1 MAEVQ
6 FFEDDERVP
15 EKLKDRIRDWSIPE
29 RCPALQFQQYGPIN
43 SLLHYVFGEDY
54 IVKPQALIRP
64 QLEAGRDEEE
74 DELQY
79 AERSFDSMG
88 APVGITKEDTKCY
101 PDFSVCEYSREHP
114 DAVRLIIEVA
124 SVGHQRAGPS
134 EDQQQHLIDQVEYYL
149 RELGEHGDRW
159 DTKVVGIGILGHH
172 CLFITRTFS
181 AAKNQVVQRKSK
193 WYTIYDAKF
202 ERMIRSVMGLPY
214 PIN

>member
-6 FFEDDERVP
+6 FFEDDERIP
-15 EKLKDRIRDWSIPE
+15 QKLKDRIRDWYYPE

-43 SLLHYVFGEDY
+43 SFLHYVFGEDY
-54 IVKPQALIRP
+54 IVKPQALIRH
-64 QLEAGRDEEE
+64 QLGAERNEEEE
-74 DELQY
+74 DLQY
-79 AERSFDSMG
+79 ADRSFDSMG
-88 APVGITKEDTKCY
+88 VAVGITKEDSKCY
-101 PDFSVCEYSREHP
+101 PDFSVCEYSREDP
-114 DAVRLIIEVA
+114 DVVRLIVEVA
-124 SVGHQRAGPS
+124 SVGHQRAEPS
-134 EDQQQHLIDQVEYYL
+134 ENQRVQLLGQVEHYL
-149 RELGEHGDRW
+149 DELGEHGARW
-159 DTKVVGIGILGHH
+159 DTKVVGIGIFGHH